1 MATRLDQQVG
11 QLENIVEQHL
21 DPCRVMCNG
30 SRCILPRNH
39 AKTEPHQFLF
49 EFLEMLATAEH
60 KRRLFHRFS
69 LAPIGEPNQFERR
82 VGEQT
87 LFSRNQET
95 GCTTNHKKQKGES

>member
-1 MATRLDQQVG
+1 MATRLDQQIG

-60 KRRLFHRFS
+60 KRRLFPGFP
-69 LAPIGEPNQFERR
+69 LAHIGEPNQF
-82 VGEQT
+82 
-87 LFSRNQET
+87 
-95 GCTTNHKKQKGES
+95 